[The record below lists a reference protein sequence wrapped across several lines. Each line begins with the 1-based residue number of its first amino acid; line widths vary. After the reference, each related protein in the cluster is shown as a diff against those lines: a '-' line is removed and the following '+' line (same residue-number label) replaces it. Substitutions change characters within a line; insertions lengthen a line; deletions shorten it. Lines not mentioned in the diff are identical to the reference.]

1 MNIKT
6 KNMLCGYAFIAPLMI
21 GLGIF
26 YLYPFL
32 ENFYNSF
39 TDYSA
44 FGKTSFVGLA
54 NYRRLLDD
62 QFFWKSIINTFKY
75 LLHVPIA
82 VILSLI
88 MAILLNNKIKG
99 ATFYR
104 TVLFLPMITIPT
116 ATAMIWQWIF
126 DKDFGLINGI
136 LIENGVAPV
145 KWLEDPKIAFWVIIV
160 ILVWNSLGY
169 NMIILFAG
177 LQNIPI
183 ELYEAAEVDGVGKLG
198 KLFKITLP
206 LLSPTLFFVS
216 ITSFITGFQIF
227 DIIFMLFP
235 NNSGIEKEMSSII
248 VSFYK
253 YAFVFNERGY
263 ASAITIIVFLIIIIF
278 TIFQLKLQK
287 KLTDY

>member
-6 KNMLCGYAFIAPLMI
+6 KNMFCGYAFIAPLMI

-39 TDYSA
+39 TDYST
-44 FGKTSFVGLA
+44 FGKTSFIGLA
-54 NYRRLLDD
+54 NYKRLLNDE
-62 QFFWKSIINTFKY
+62 FFWKSIINTFKY
-75 LLHVPIA
+75 LLHVPVA

-88 MAILLNNKIKG
+88 MALLLNNKIKG

-136 LIENGVAPV
+136 LIENGIIPV
-145 KWLEDPKIAFWVIIV
+145 NWLGDPKIAFWVIIV

-169 NMIILFAG
+169 NMIILLAG
-177 LQNIPI
+177 LQNIPT

-235 NNSGIEKEMSSII
+235 SNSGIEKEMSSII

-263 ASAITIIVFLIIIIF
+263 ASAITIVLFLIIIIF